1 MHLHRCTS
9 HRHSI
14 CCLLPP
20 HVLHEVA
27 RRGTTSQRDAALST
41 IAADATHRVQRM
53 AGQPP
58 APPVQADTPITP
70 GQVQRT
76 IYATSNTQDLPGA
89 LARAEG
95 HPVADDQSINEAYDA
110 LGHTFDFFLTV
121 YNRDSIDNRG
131 LPLVATVHYDHNYN
145 NALWN
150 GHQMVFGDGDGE
162 VFNRLTGAIDV
173 IGHELTH
180 GVTASEVNLSYTQ
193 QSGALNESISD
204 VFGSLL
210 KQYVLKQTAGDAD
223 WLIGSGLL
231 KVQGQA
237 LRSLKAPGTAY
248 NNDLLGE
255 DPQPA
260 NMAHYVHTGAD
271 DGGVHINSGI
281 PNHAFY
287 LVAAAIG
294 GCAWEKAGQ
303 IWYDTIRDRS
313 LKRSADFAAFA
324 SCTIAN
330 AGTRYGAGSGE
341 QKAVIDAWKAVGVPP
356 V

>member
-131 LPLVATVHYDHNYN
+131 LPLVATVHYDNNYN

-162 VFNRLTGAIDV
+162 VFNRLT
-173 IGHELTH
+173 
-180 GVTASEVNLSYTQ
+180 
-193 QSGALNESISD
+193 
-204 VFGSLL
+204 
-210 KQYVLKQTAGDAD
+210 
-223 WLIGSGLL
+223 
-231 KVQGQA
+231 
-237 LRSLKAPGTAY
+237 
-248 NNDLLGE
+248 
-255 DPQPA
+255 
-260 NMAHYVHTGAD
+260 
-271 DGGVHINSGI
+271 
-281 PNHAFY
+281 
-287 LVAAAIG
+287 
-294 GCAWEKAGQ
+294 
-303 IWYDTIRDRS
+303 
-313 LKRSADFAAFA
+313 
-324 SCTIAN
+324 
-330 AGTRYGAGSGE
+330 
-341 QKAVIDAWKAVGVPP
+341 
-356 V
+356 